1 MTKRLMFGLCAAA
14 ALVCSADPFAQ
25 EREDRTLLH
34 HDQMRAIVSEASGER
49 AMHHVMELAPY
60 PRIRPI
66 SEYQG
71 HFRES
76 EVMAGF
82 AKEYGFSSVEIES
95 FPSAQR
101 SWAPTMGELWLVT
114 ATEQKKL
121 YDIHDV
127 AVSVAANSQNG
138 DVTGELV
145 DVGLGTRASDYAG
158 KDLKGK
164 VAIGSG
170 GVGQVFALASERG
183 AIGAVGYSTL
193 YPDRGVD
200 VIPSSSI
207 AVNAQGFGWAV
218 SPRQGHELVA
228 RLARGEKLSLRSV
241 IKAETLPGELETVHA
256 TIAGD
261 PSSTQD
267 VIISG
272 HLYEGYLKQGA
283 NDDNSGCALTLEVG
297 RAYIK
302 LVSEGKLPKP
312 KHTIH
317 FLWVPEISGTNAWL
331 TAHPEIAKRVVAD
344 LNFDM
349 EGIRLS
355 TSRSYWILQRTPDSF
370 PSFLND
376 IGQSMMEFV
385 SEITRERVRFRAG
398 GYAPSLAVQSPNGSD
413 DAFYIKVDK
422 HYGSSDHVTYMQHGI
437 PAVMFITWPD
447 NWYHSSQDTPDKQ
460 DSTQY
465 KRAAVVATGAMAV
478 LATGGEEMAARVVSE
493 NLSRGAER
501 MGESYRKALSYM
513 ADAAGPGSLPSA
525 YKEALVTIRHQA
537 NVEKGVVRSARVLFD
552 NPSDGEKKV
561 QVFEPL
567 IDRRAAALLDEA
579 KAAYALQA
587 AQRRT
592 SAADPA
598 MTTEEREA
606 STLAIE
612 CVNGSTFTGCA
623 AAAGAAGRGGG
634 PGGGGGGGGRGG
646 PPSGL
651 PQHMNAEATI
661 LLGQKKTA
669 LEFRD
674 FLAGEFDPLPLADVM
689 TYLRAREQA
698 GVIRLVRRP

>member
-1 MTKRLMFGLCAAA
+1 MSRRTRDAKARQERFTIRSMTKRVLFGLCAAIA
-14 ALVCSADPFAQ
+14 VMWVRIPVAQ
-25 EREDRTLLH
+25 EREDRTLLS

-49 AMHHVMELAPY
+49 AMHHVLELVPY

-95 FPSAQR
+95 FPSPQR

-138 DVTGELV
+138 DVTGELL

-164 VAIGSG
+164 IAIGSG
-170 GVGQVFALASERG
+170 GVGQIFALASERG

-241 IKAETLPGELETVHA
+241 IKAETMPGELETVHA

-261 PSSTQD
+261 PGSTQD

-297 RAYIK
+297 RSYIK
-302 LVSEGKLPKP
+302 LIAEGKLRKP

-331 TAHPEIAKRVVAD
+331 TTHPDIAKRVIAD

-370 PSFLND
+370 PSFVND

-385 SEITRERVRFRAG
+385 SDVTRERIRFRG
-398 GYAPSLAVQSPNGSD
+398 NGYAPSLAVQSPNGSD
-413 DAFYIKVDK
+413 DAFYIKIDK

-478 LATGGEEMAARVVSE
+478 LATGGDEMAARVLSE
-493 NLSRGAER
+493 NLSRGTER
-501 MGESYRKALSYM
+501 MGESYRKALSYI
-513 ADAAGPGSLPSA
+513 ADSGTAASLASG
-525 YKEALVTIRHQA
+525 YKDAIVTIMHQA

-552 NPSDGEKKV
+552 SP
-561 QVFEPL
+561 
-567 IDRRAAALLDEA
+567 
-579 KAAYALQA
+579 
-587 AQRRT
+587 
-592 SAADPA
+592 AD
-598 MTTEEREA
+598 
-606 STLAIE
+606 
-612 CVNGSTFTGCA
+612 
-623 AAAGAAGRGGG
+623 
-634 PGGGGGGGGRGG
+634 
-646 PPSGL
+646 
-651 PQHMNAEATI
+651 AE
-661 LLGQKKTA
+661 
-669 LEFRD
+669 
-674 FLAGEFDPLPLADVM
+674 
-689 TYLRAREQA
+689 
-698 GVIRLVRRP
+698 

>member
-1 MTKRLMFGLCAAA
+1 MTKRLGFLLCAAVAVAFA
-14 ALVCSADPFAQ
+14 ASPLAQ
-25 EREDRTLLH
+25 EREDRTLLS
-34 HDQMRAIVSEASGER
+34 HDQMRAIISEASGER
-49 AMHHVMELAPY
+49 ALHHVLELVPY
-60 PRIRPI
+60 PRIRPV
-66 SEYQG
+66 SEYTG

-82 AKEYGFSSVEIES
+82 ARDYGFSSVEIES
-95 FPSAQR
+95 FPSPQR
-101 SWAPTMGELWLVT
+101 SWVPTTGELWMVT
-114 ATEQKKL
+114 ATETHKL

-127 AVSVAANSQNG
+127 AVSVASNSANG

-145 DVGLGTRASDYAG
+145 DVGLGTRAEDYAG

-164 VAIGSG
+164 VAIGGG
-170 GVGQVFALASERG
+170 GVAQIYALASEHG

-207 AVNAQGFGWAV
+207 IANAQGFGWAV
-218 SPRQGHELVA
+218 SPRQGHDMVA
-228 RLARGEKLSLRSV
+228 RLARGEKISLRSV
-241 IKAETLPGELETVHA
+241 IKAETMPGELETVHA

-261 PSSTQD
+261 PRSTED

-331 TAHPEIAKRVVAD
+331 TAHPDIAKRVVAD

-355 TSRSYWILQRTPDSF
+355 TSRSYWILQRTPDTF

-398 GYAPSLAVQSPNGSD
+398 GYGPSLPVQAPNGSD
-413 DAFYIKVDK
+413 DAFYIKIDK

-465 KRAAVVATGAMAV
+465 KRAAVVATGAMTV
-478 LATGGEEMAARVVSE
+478 LATGGDEMAARVMSE
-493 NLSRGAER
+493 NLARGAER
-501 MGESYRKALSYM
+501 MGDSHRKALGYI
-513 ADAAGPGSLPSA
+513 ADATDAASLTGA
-525 YKEALVTIRHQA
+525 YKDAMVTIRHQTD
-537 NVEKGVVRSARVLFD
+537 VEKSVVKSARVLFD
-552 NPSDGEKKV
+552 NPVDGDRKV
-561 QVFEPL
+561 QAFDPL
-567 IDRRAAALLDEA
+567 IDKRGAALLDEV
-579 KAAYALQA
+579 KAAYSLA
-587 AQRRT
+587 ASQRKMT
-592 SAADPA
+592 AAEPT
-598 MTTEEREA
+598 MTAEEKDA
-606 STLAIE
+606 STLLVE
-612 CVNGSTFTGCA
+612 CVNGSSFSGCNLA
-623 AAAGAAGRGGG
+623 PGAAGGRGGF
-634 PGGGGGGGGRGG
+634 GGGGGGRGG
-646 PPSGL
+646 ATGGL
-651 PQHMNAEATI
+651 PQHMTAEATI

-669 LEFRD
+669 LEIRD
-674 FLAGEFDPLPLADVM
+674 FLSGEFDPVPLSTVM
-689 TYLRAREQA
+689 TYLHAREQA
-698 GVIRLVRRP
+698 GLIRLVKQ